1 MIIEDIPGVGDNA
14 LDPEVLKGFVERIE
28 SLEAEKAQIAD
39 DLKSVYDEAKEA
51 ALSKSVLRLLIKRR
65 RRDPKEVAAEE
76 ETLDAYERSLRKYLK
91 GLGVK

>member
-1 MIIEDIPGVGDNA
+1 MITEDIGVGDNA

-51 ALSKSVLRLLIKRR
+51 ALSKSVLKLLIKRR
-65 RRDPKEVAAEE
+65 RRDPKEVAEEE
-76 ETLDAYERSLRKYLK
+76 ETLDTYERSLRKYLK

>member
-1 MIIEDIPGVGDNA
+1 MTEDIPGVGDNA